1 MVGMERQTVKNRERT
16 IIRTSLVGIGGN
28 AGLVAIKLV
37 VGIIANSLALILDAV
52 NNLTDALSS
61 ILTLVGTKLAAKLPT
76 KKHPYGYGQVEY
88 LTSLIIGLIIG
99 AAGVMSIV
107 QSVRGVVE
115 DPKGT
120 ILPDFTVISF
130 VLIAIGIVVKVG
142 IGLYFRHQGK
152 RTNSK
157 ALLGSGTDALFDA
170 LLSFSTL
177 VSAIV
182 ARYAGVS
189 IENYLGIVIGLFI
202 LRAGIQV
209 LAEAFSLIIGERV
222 PKEESDALKK
232 LIVEH
237 KEVRGVYD
245 LIIHHYGPNRAM
257 ASAHIE
263 LDDTVTAKEIDRLT
277 RHITEDAYRDLGII
291 LTLGI
296 YAANDT
302 SEIIVAIRRKLME
315 LIGQEEGIL
324 QVHGLYLREEEH
336 LVTYDLLF
344 DFSIGG
350 AEETKKKIEE
360 AMHEAF
366 PDYQFVSIIDR
377 AFTDL

>member
-1 MVGMERQTVKNRERT
+1 MEKQAAKNREK
-16 IIRTSLVGIGGN
+16 IIVRTSLVGIGGN
-28 AGLVAIKLV
+28 VGLVALKIV
-37 VGIIANSLALILDAV
+37 VGILAKSLALILDGI

-61 ILTLVGTKLAAKLPT
+61 ILTLIGTKLAAKLPT

-107 QSVRGVVE
+107 QSVRGVVA
-115 DPKGT
+115 DPRGET
-120 ILPDFTVISF
+120 LPDFTVISL
-130 VLIAIGIVVKVG
+130 VLIAIGIVVKVA

-152 RTNSK
+152 KTNSK

-170 LLSFSTL
+170 LLSTSTL
-177 VSAIV
+177 VSAII

-209 LAEAFSLIIGERV
+209 LAQSFSLIIGERV
-222 PKEESDALKK
+222 SKEESDALNK

-237 KEVRGVYD
+237 EEVRGVYD
-245 LIIHHYGPNRAM
+245 LVIHHYGPNRAM

-277 RHITEDAYRDLGII
+277 RHITEDAFHDLGVI
-291 LTLGI
+291 LTLGV
-296 YAANDT
+296 YAAND
-302 SEIIVAIRRKLME
+302 SNEIIVAIRHKLQE
-315 LIGQEEGIL
+315 LIANEKGIL
-324 QVHGLYLREEEH
+324 QMHGLYLREEDH
-336 LVTYDLLF
+336 LVQYDLLF
-344 DFSIGG
+344 DFSVGN

-366 PDYQFVSIIDR
+366 PDYKFVSIIDR
-377 AFTDL
+377 AFTDVL